1 MDEIDFLK
9 KVFKIITISFIG
21 ITCFMLFGIIRAN
34 ADEKIVLITLVICG
48 GMYAFTFLIYYLLKI
63 KFTNQFS
70 IKYINN
76 KDLHRD
82 IINKYP
88 PAIYSFLYNKKIE
101 SYTDYTAT
109 ILSLECKKYLKV
121 NDDGYDIT
129 VLNNDVEGLLEH
141 EKYVMNCIMRNDKFK
156 MADFNKIIILDLLQL
171 DLICIKENKKI
182 SFLDNKYVQVLLPV
196 LSVLVLIFLVVTHL
210 DIMTSIFFY
219 GFILGAITYLGFIIF
234 SMSSIIIND
243 GDNTKYNLTKK
254 GKDVRKN
261 IFGLKRFL
269 REYTLI
275 NEREIEYKEL
285 FENYIA
291 FALSLG
297 EAKTIEKFVS
307 NNKKYRNLIYKK
319 EGEQI

>member
-1 MDEIDFLK
+1 
-9 KVFKIITISFIG
+9 
-21 ITCFMLFGIIRAN
+21 ML
-34 ADEKIVLITLVICG
+34 
-48 GMYAFTFLIYYLLKI
+48 
-63 KFTNQFS
+63 
-70 IKYINN
+70 
-76 KDLHRD
+76 
-82 IINKYP
+82 
-88 PAIYSFLYNKKIE
+88 
-101 SYTDYTAT
+101 
-109 ILSLECKKYLKV
+109 
-121 NDDGYDIT
+121 
-129 VLNNDVEGLLEH
+129 
-141 EKYVMNCIMRNDKFK
+141 
-156 MADFNKIIILDLLQL
+156 
-171 DLICIKENKKI
+171 
-182 SFLDNKYVQVLLPV
+182 
-196 LSVLVLIFLVVTHL
+196 
-210 DIMTSIFFY
+210 
-219 GFILGAITYLGFIIF
+219 IF